1 VRGTP
6 REYTA
11 LIVSP
16 KTPLAR
22 QARSAADDLPGLGHL
37 EHRVMTALW
46 RGGEK
51 SVRDVHGTF
60 AGELAYTTLMT
71 TLDRLFR
78 KGLLA
83 RRKEGRAYVY
93 RAQVSRGELRQ
104 GAARGLLARLLGRDR
119 ESARPIL
126 SSIVESVSE
135 RDRDLL
141 DDLERL
147 VQDRRRAL
155 EKGGLE

>member
-1 VRGTP
+1 V
-6 REYTA
+6 A
-11 LIVSP
+11 
-16 KTPLAR
+16 
-22 QARSAADDLPGLGHL
+22 AADDLPGLGRL
-37 EHRVMTALW
+37 EHRVMVALW
-46 RGGEK
+46 LGGES
-51 SVRDVHGTF
+51 SVRDVQEAF

-83 RRKEGRAYVY
+83 RRKEGRAFVY
-93 RAQVSRGELRQ
+93 SACVSRGELRQ
-104 GAARGLLARLLGRDR
+104 GAARGLLSRLLGKDR

-147 VQDRRRAL
+147 VRDRRRAL
-155 EKGGLE
+155 SGGEPE

>member
-1 VRGTP
+1 VRRTR

-11 LIVSP
+11 STVNP
-16 KTPLAR
+16 RTPLALG
-22 QARSAADDLPGLGHL
+22 ARPAADELPGLGHL
-37 EHRVMTALW
+37 EHRVMAALW
-46 RGGEK
+46 QGGER
-51 SVRDVHGTF
+51 SVRDVQEELG
-60 AGELAYTTLMT
+60 GELAYTTLMT

-93 RAQVSRGELRQ
+93 SARVSNGELRQ
-104 GAARGLLARLLGRDR
+104 GAARGLLSRLLGRDR

-135 RDRDLL
+135 RDRELL

-147 VQDRRRAL
+147 VQDRRREL
-155 EKGGLE
+155 TKGGAE

>member
-1 VRGTP
+1 
-6 REYTA
+6 
-11 LIVSP
+11 VSLERP
-16 KTPLAR
+16 FESEERP
-22 QARSAADDLPGLGHL
+22 AADELPGLGHL
-37 EHRVMTALW
+37 ENRVMATLW
-46 RGGEK
+46 QGGER
-51 SVRDVHGTF
+51 SVRDVHEAF

-93 RAQVSRGELRQ
+93 SARLSHGELRQ
-104 GAARGLLARLLGRDR
+104 GAARGILSRLLGADR

-155 EKGGLE
+155 SGGEAE

>member
-1 VRGTP
+1 
-6 REYTA
+6 
-11 LIVSP
+11 
-16 KTPLAR
+16 
-22 QARSAADDLPGLGHL
+22 
-37 EHRVMTALW
+37 MTALW
-46 RGGEK
+46 QGGEK
-51 SVRDVHGTF
+51 SVRDVQETF

-83 RRKEGRAYVY
+83 RRKEGRAYLY
-93 RAQVSRGELRQ
+93 SARVSHGELRQ
-104 GAARGLLARLLGRDR
+104 GAARGLLSRLLGKDR

-135 RDRDLL
+135 RDRELL

-147 VQDRRRAL
+147 VQDRRREL
-155 EKGGLE
+155 TKGGAE

>member
-1 VRGTP
+1 VRLP
-6 REYTA
+6 
-11 LIVSP
+11 V
-16 KTPLAR
+16 
-22 QARSAADDLPGLGHL
+22 AADDDLPGLGRL
-37 EHRVMTALW
+37 EHRVMLALW
-46 RGGEK
+46 QGGE
-51 SVRDVHGTF
+51 SRVRDVQQAF

-83 RRKEGRAYVY
+83 RRKAGRAYVY
-93 RAQVSRGELRQ
+93 SARVSRGELRQ
-104 GAARGLLARLLGRDR
+104 GAARGLLSRLLGNDR

-155 EKGGLE
+155 GEGEAE

>member
-1 VRGTP
+1 VAP
-6 REYTA
+6 E
-11 LIVSP
+11 
-16 KTPLAR
+16 AR
-22 QARSAADDLPGLGHL
+22 RAVDDLPGLGHL
-37 EHRVMTALW
+37 EQRVMAELW

-51 SVRDVHGTF
+51 SVRDVQETF

-83 RRKEGRAYVY
+83 RRKAGRAYLY
-93 RAQVSRGELRQ
+93 SARLSRGELRQ
-104 GAARGLLARLLGRDR
+104 GAALGLLARLLGRDR
-119 ESARPIL
+119 ESARPVL

-147 VQDRRRAL
+147 VRDRRRAL
-155 EKGGLE
+155 EEGGQE

>member
-1 VRGTP
+1 MSLEGP
-6 REYTA
+6 FERE
-11 LIVSP
+11 
-16 KTPLAR
+16 AR
-22 QARSAADDLPGLGHL
+22 PADEEVPGLGHL
-37 EHRVMTALW
+37 EQRVMTALW
-46 RGGEK
+46 QGGER
-51 SVRDVHGTF
+51 SVRDVQEAV

-83 RRKEGRAYVY
+83 RRKQGRAYVY
-93 RAQVSRGELRQ
+93 SARVSHGELRQ
-104 GAARGLLARLLGRDR
+104 GAARGLLARLLGADR

-135 RDRDLL
+135 RDRELL

-147 VQDRRRAL
+147 VRARRRAL
-155 EKGGLE
+155 DEGGTE

>member
-1 VRGTP
+1 LSLEGSFG
-6 REYTA
+6 RE
-11 LIVSP
+11 
-16 KTPLAR
+16 AR
-22 QARSAADDLPGLGHL
+22 PAADELPGLGHL

-46 RGGEK
+46 QGGEK
-51 SVRDVHGTF
+51 SVRDVQETF

-83 RRKEGRAYVY
+83 RRKEGRAYLY
-93 RAQVSRGELRQ
+93 SARVSRGELRQ
-104 GAARGLLARLLGRDR
+104 GAARGLLSRLLGRDR

-155 EKGGLE
+155 AKGGGEE

>member
-1 VRGTP
+1 
-6 REYTA
+6 
-11 LIVSP
+11 
-16 KTPLAR
+16 
-22 QARSAADDLPGLGHL
+22 
-37 EHRVMTALW
+37 MTALW
-46 RGGEK
+46 QGGER
-51 SVRDVHGTF
+51 SVRDVQEAV

-83 RRKEGRAYVY
+83 RRKQGRAYVY
-93 RAQVSRGELRQ
+93 SARVSHGELRQ
-104 GAARGLLARLLGRDR
+104 GAARGLLARLLGADR

-135 RDRDLL
+135 RDRELL

-147 VQDRRRAL
+147 VRARRRAL
-155 EKGGLE
+155 DEGGTE